1 MEKSFAESNGL
12 TLRKI
17 ANVIWFALPLII
29 IIFCLLLSVIISEAT
44 VDDFDPVEI
53 ESDELYVEL
62 YDSYLNESICS
73 LEISFNQNVY
83 EGHVTVSFYDVNE
96 NLLETLDL
104 YLTSANY
111 DYEDYDTEL
120 RNIFFTVKG
129 NVEYYEIIDY
139 SDIETAEADI
149 ANEHEGL
156 LALVFL
162 AVLWGFIRLI
172 YATLITLTA
181 LFFSCK
187 QYYVNGHCIIVYA
200 GRMHHYIKIDG
211 RKYTEKNALISF
223 SPITLTAEL
232 ESGERI
238 DVNIP
243 WFTKRMTLH
252 VDGMLIEPTL

>member
-104 YLTSANY
+104 YL
-111 DYEDYDTEL
+111 
-120 RNIFFTVKG
+120 
-129 NVEYYEIIDY
+129 
-139 SDIETAEADI
+139 
-149 ANEHEGL
+149 
-156 LALVFL
+156 
-162 AVLWGFIRLI
+162 
-172 YATLITLTA
+172 
-181 LFFSCK
+181 
-187 QYYVNGHCIIVYA
+187 
-200 GRMHHYIKIDG
+200 
-211 RKYTEKNALISF
+211 
-223 SPITLTAEL
+223 
-232 ESGERI
+232 
-238 DVNIP
+238 
-243 WFTKRMTLH
+243 
-252 VDGMLIEPTL
+252 